1 MPREHQP
8 LIELERMIVLMIVA
22 FEAILPVDAL
32 LGADEA
38 SLKSPSATPLLACQ
52 PRNIARE
59 TSPGTPQIA
68 VPRQIQRG
76 GG

>member
-1 MPREHQP
+1 
-8 LIELERMIVLMIVA
+8 MIVFVIITFQPVL
-22 FEAILPVDAL
+22 AIDAL
-32 LGADEA
+32 LGADETELVL
-38 SLKSPSATPLLACQ
+38 SSATPLLACH
-52 PRNIARE
+52 PRSIARE